1 MNNQAQAMAA
11 SVFVGLVAMAASA
24 GATPPHQHIWEGGCL
39 YIAGET
45 TYWIG
50 DLGENGCAEHCQ
62 KQNYKYF
69 MLAPG
74 NCLCAHNCIT
84 QSLPG
89 YHAYAVGDWIEGE
102 LLYRHRHP
110 CSATWL
116 TI

>member
-1 MNNQAQAMAA
+1 MAA

-74 NCLCAHNCIT
+74 NCLCAHTCIT